1 MGHREEL
8 LAGAKQCLYERGYA
22 RTTARDIVA
31 VSGAN
36 LASIG
41 YHFGSKEALLT
52 AALIEATE
60 EWAEAV
66 NKMWD
71 PDPDAPFMERFESL
85 WKAVA
90 DSLAEHRNLW
100 VSTFEALNQ
109 AERLPELKQ
118 RLSSDVELARVS
130 FAQLFGP
137 GPEPRDERA
146 DRAVGAFYVAL
157 MQGLMMQRLLDP
169 ERAPTGEDIALA
181 MRTIIERASPRP
193 EPQPE

>member
-22 RTTARDIVA
+22 RTTARDIIA

-85 WKAVA
+85 WKAVVA
-90 DSLAEHRNLW
+90 SLAEHRNLW

-137 GPEPRDERA
+137 GPEQADERA

-157 MQGLMMQRLLDP
+157 MQGVMVQRLLDP

-181 MRTIIERASPRP
+181 LRTLIERAAPTPDVHP
-193 EPQPE
+193 E

>member
-85 WKAVA
+85 WKAVVA
-90 DSLAEHRNLW
+90 SLGEHRNLW

-109 AERLPELKQ
+109 AERLPELKR
-118 RLSSDVELARVS
+118 RLSNDVELARGS

-137 GPEPRDERA
+137 GPEPGDERA

-157 MQGLMMQRLLDP
+157 MQGLMVQRLLDP

-181 MRTIIERASPRP
+181 MRTIIERATTHPDVSH
-193 EPQPE
+193 